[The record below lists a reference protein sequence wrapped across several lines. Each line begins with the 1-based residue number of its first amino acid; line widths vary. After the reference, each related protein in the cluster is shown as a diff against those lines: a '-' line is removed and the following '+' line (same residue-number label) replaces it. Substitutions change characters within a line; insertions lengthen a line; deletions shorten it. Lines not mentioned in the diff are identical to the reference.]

1 MPNPVDSDG
10 TASLTVTAVDSL
22 GHPLTYA
29 WSASCPLGANGSFS
43 DATAASPMWT
53 APTNTTGSPEDC
65 TVAVV
70 VSDGQGLS
78 QSASYVHT
86 VSSGSTTFGCPALPT
101 YASIDC
107 RLDGLIASL
116 GAAQDL
122 GKLKKRLVKVATKAR
137 TNKQKAEGFATTK
150 KKREKK
156 LLKKAVKALSK
167 FVHQVGSRAAT
178 KLLPP
183 GTRQTLTAQTT
194 PILADMKTLLGTL

>member
-1 MPNPVDSDG
+1 
-10 TASLTVTAVDSL
+10 
-22 GHPLTYA
+22 
-29 WSASCPLGANGSFS
+29 
-43 DATAASPMWT
+43 MWT

-65 TVAVV
+65 TIAVL

-116 GAAQDL
+116 NAAQDL
-122 GKLKKRLVKVATKAR
+122 GKLKKRLVKAATKVR
-137 TNKQKAEGFATTK
+137 TKKQKAEGFATTN

-156 LLKKAVKALSK
+156 LLKKAVKGLSK
-167 FVHQVGSRAAT
+167 FVKKLGSRAAT
-178 KLLPP
+178 KLIPP
-183 GTRQTLTAQTT
+183 GTRQTLTDQTN
-194 PILADMKTLLGTL
+194 PILTDMKTLLATL